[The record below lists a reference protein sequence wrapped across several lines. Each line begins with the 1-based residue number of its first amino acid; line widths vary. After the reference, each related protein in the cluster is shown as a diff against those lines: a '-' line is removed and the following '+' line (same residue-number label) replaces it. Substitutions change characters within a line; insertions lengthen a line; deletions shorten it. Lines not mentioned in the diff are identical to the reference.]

1 MTTLEK
7 TDQEML
13 EAEET
18 YKPINE
24 PAAKNPEDK
33 SQPLPEEV
41 KGDARLETILEVTPS
56 HEEVQIS

>member
-13 EAEET
+13 EAAET

-24 PAAKNPEDK
+24 PSVKSPEDK

-41 KGDARLETILEVTPS
+41 KGDARLETI
-56 HEEVQIS
+56 